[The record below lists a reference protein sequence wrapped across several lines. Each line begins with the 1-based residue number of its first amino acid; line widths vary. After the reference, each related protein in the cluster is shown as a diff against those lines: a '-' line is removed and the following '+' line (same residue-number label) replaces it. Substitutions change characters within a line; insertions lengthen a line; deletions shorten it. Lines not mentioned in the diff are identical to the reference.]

1 MNISTR
7 RFDVITHV
15 VETDTCVYHVLWAVY
30 LGIVP
35 CCDLHLFVYINN
47 LFITTSGRE
56 FPDAM
61 V

>member
-30 LGIVP
+30 LEI
-35 CCDLHLFVYINN
+35 DLHLFVYINN

>member
-1 MNISTR
+1 MNISTQ
-7 RFDVITHV
+7 RFDA
-15 VETDTCVYHVLWAVY
+15 DTCVYHVLWTDN

-47 LFITTSGRE
+47 LFITTSGLE

>member
-15 VETDTCVYHVLWAVY
+15 VETDTCVDHVLWTVY
-30 LGIVP
+30 LGI
-35 CCDLHLFVYINN
+35 DLHLFVYINN